1 MLRKYFQ
8 NELNNSVVQN
18 LCCRKLSF
26 DRPCCIVSQDTYSR
40 KPSLGALKVA
50 SVLGRLLGKIVEQR
64 WHQASVPSTGERKQ
78 TMAISLSGSVSVI
91 QPYSSSLFL
100 ATGIFPGSR
109 GEISTLCAW
118 MACTFTLQHY
128 IQHIHCRLAE
138 FRQQQASNYCATL
151 VKKNFHATC
160 GTEPPTSSLSTAL

>member
-1 MLRKYFQ
+1 MQSSLYSLSSEYECIMQDFLVHFSRFQVFSTRGSKLRERGQ
-8 NELNNSVVQN
+8 
-18 LCCRKLSF
+18 
-26 DRPCCIVSQDTYSR
+26 
-40 KPSLGALKVA
+40 
-50 SVLGRLLGKIVEQR
+50 
-64 WHQASVPSTGERKQ
+64 ERKQ
-78 TMAISLSGSVSVI
+78 TIAISLSGSVSVI

-151 VKKNFHATC
+151 VKKTFMQLAVL
-160 GTEPPTSSLSTAL
+160 SLLLHHYQLHYELFAR